1 MSKFL
6 FYNTLLFLISMV
18 FLIGCNQKAEPAL
31 HDTPTSGTITI
42 SVDESFKPVIEAQI
56 QVFEATNPGTK
67 INAIYKPEAEC
78 IKDLYFDSATR
89 LVIITRGLTY
99 IEAKIFGDSLAYVP
113 RSDKVANDAIAVIVN
128 SKNND
133 TTFTLNDLQGQLTG
147 LLKNNKKIV
156 FDGMNATSA
165 IRFAIDSIL
174 KGKPF
179 DLDKVRA
186 VKNSKEVLAFVA
198 SDTAAIGFVGF
209 SWIGNP
215 EDTAQVN
222 MLKKVKIA
230 YVQCKVCVDSPFVKP
245 TQASIANRRYPLTR
259 GLYYILKENYSG
271 LGSGFAS
278 FLQYERGQLIFR
290 RSYLSPAQMS
300 FKIRNVHLTGEAK
313 KE

>member
-6 FYNTLLFLISMV
+6 LYNTLLALISIV
-18 FLIGCNQKAEPAL
+18 FLMGCNQKAEPVL

-42 SVDESFKPVIEAQI
+42 SVDESFKPIIEAQI

-99 IEAKIFGDSLAYVP
+99 IEAKVFGDSLAYVP

-128 SKNND
+128 RKSND

-156 FDGMNATSA
+156 FDGLNATSA

-186 VKNSKEVLAFVA
+186 VKNSKEVLDFVA
-198 SDTAAIGFVGF
+198 SDTNAIGFVGF

-278 FLQYERGQLIFR
+278 FLQYERGQLVFR
-290 RSYLSPAQMS
+290 RGYLSPAQMS
-300 FKIRNVHLTGEAK
+300 FKIRNVHVTGEVK